1 VKRRFLLASLGL
13 VLAYGVAQIAWGEAI
28 ESTGGL
34 GFYDGRRYG
43 EIAMDFHGQVFREGL
58 DGYRLQRVLPSAIVH
73 VWLRAT
79 GQPLDATHVRD
90 AFRIYNLLMLLA
102 TAAAWAAIART
113 MAWEERYAWLGFAL
127 LFLNFANLKMP
138 FYNAV
143 LTDTTALALG
153 TLLILFHLRSN
164 GPALMAVLVFSA
176 FTWPPL
182 LAGALLYVLPRHDAA
197 PPERLVTKTSALLG
211 GLAAVTCA
219 AVVAAYPDILVQRP
233 RPWLTIAVLAVYYFL
248 TQASLLHF
256 DWRALP
262 SRVRWWRVAHVAAL
276 MGAVRIIVAVLSPA
290 ARGFTIDRYLREIV
304 FYTTLQPALFLV
316 AHAVYFGIAVC
327 LLIATWRHAARA
339 AVTLGTG
346 LTLYTALQLGQ
357 AIDPETR
364 HLIPALPLLVLLVVR
379 AARAIGWPA
388 WAVAVTA
395 AVNALGSKAWWPIN
409 QGEFGDYLE
418 PPLQYYYMNHGGAM
432 SPFSYRLQGTVVVV
446 LLVATAAFVRS
457 RRTRRPADS
466 ASATSA

>member
-1 VKRRFLLASLGL
+1 VNRRFLVASIGL
-13 VLAYGVAQIAWGEAI
+13 LLTYGVAQILWGEAI

-58 DGYRLQRVLPSAIVH
+58 DAYRLQRVLPSAIVH
-73 VWLRAT
+73 VWLRVT

-90 AFRIYNLLMLLA
+90 AFRIYNLLLLLA
-102 TAAAWAAIART
+102 TAAAWAGIAHA
-113 MAWEERYAWLGFAL
+113 MALEERYAWLGFAL

-153 TLLILFHLRSN
+153 TLLVLFHLRSN
-164 GPALMAVLVFSA
+164 GPALMGVLVLSA

-182 LAGALLYVLPRHDAA
+182 LAGALLYVLPRYDAA
-197 PPERLVTKTSALLG
+197 PPVRLVTRGSALLG
-211 GLAAVTCA
+211 ALAAAACA
-219 AVVAAYPDILVQRP
+219 GVMAAYPDILRQRP
-233 RPWLTIAVLAVYYFL
+233 RTGATIAVLAAYYFA
-248 TQASLLHF
+248 TQASLLHL
-256 DWRALP
+256 DWRALR
-262 SRVRWWRVAHVAAL
+262 SRLRPWRLLHVLALMAAVRVAVAL
-276 MGAVRIIVAVLSPA
+276 LSPA
-290 ARGFTIDRYLREIV
+290 ARGFTIERYLREIV

-316 AHAVYFGIAVC
+316 AHAVYFGLVVC
-327 LLIATWRHAARA
+327 LLIALWPHAARA
-339 AVTLGTG
+339 TLSLGAG
-346 LTLYTALQLGQ
+346 MTLFAALQLGQ

-364 HLIPALPLLVLLVVR
+364 HLVPALPVLVLLAVL
-379 AARAIGWPA
+379 AARAVGWPG
-388 WAVAVTA
+388 WAVGATA
-395 AVNALGSKAWWPIN
+395 AVNALGSKFWWPIN

-446 LLVATAAFVRS
+446 LLMATAAFVRS
-457 RRTRRPADS
+457 RRVRRPAPS
-466 ASATSA
+466 TITTTA